1 MQSWTALSVV
11 QELLEFSLSAPG
23 RVAVPRAPPHSLLL
37 YGSLFSPFP
46 AGWGLETPLVS
57 KYTGDRLQL
66 REGGQQLREE
76 FRRKV
81 CLVYATDCGMV
92 SIWLT
97 LTNKWIHSSA
107 HYAWHDCLLSCSAVS
122 AGRGFGPLW

>member
-1 MQSWTALSVV
+1 MQSWTVLAVV
-11 QELLEFSLSAPG
+11 QELLELSLSAPG

-81 CLVYATDCGMV
+81 G
-92 SIWLT
+92 
-97 LTNKWIHSSA
+97 
-107 HYAWHDCLLSCSAVS
+107 AWHTQHIVATCTSGQRWPTVLAAHVQPSVQ
-122 AGRGFGPLW
+122 AGATIFEFDPSW